1 MNNSDFNYVRS
12 TMIDPMAPPSGK
24 RGVIGWLKA
33 NLFSSVQDTVLTIMG
48 ICLIAWFLPGLVNW
62 LFLNAVWSGTDRTS
76 CTTVIQGGLQAD
88 GWSGACWAFV
98 DSKFQQFLYG
108 RYPVD
113 ERWRVQLVTAF
124 FVLLLVPML
133 IGKLPYKMLN
143 AIMLFIVFPVVA
155 YVFLVGGNL
164 GLNHVETPL
173 WGGLLVT
180 LILSVVGISVSLPM
194 GILLALG
201 RRSQLPVIRAI
212 CVTFIEVIRG
222 VPLVALLF
230 MASIMLPLFMPPG
243 TSFDKFLRAL
253 VGVSLFASAYM
264 AEVIRGG
271 LQAIPSGQYE
281 GADSL
286 GLSYWQKTLF
296 IILPQA
302 LKLALPGIMNTFIG
316 LFKDTSL
323 VYIIGMFDLLGIV
336 RLNFSDASWATPQT
350 PATGLFFAGFVFW
363 IFCFCMSRYSLYM
376 ERRLETGHKH

>member
-1 MNNSDFNYVRS
+1 MSKSDLHFVRS
-12 TMIDPMAPPSGK
+12 QMVAPMPAPSGQK
-24 RGVIGWLKA
+24 GVVSWLRD
-33 NLFSSVQDTVLTIMG
+33 NLFSSTKDTILTILG
-48 ICLIAWFLPGLVNW
+48 ISLIAWFLPGLINW
-62 LFLNAVWSGTDRTS
+62 LFVNAVWTGPDRTV
-76 CTTVIQGGLQAD
+76 CTTVVQGGLQPE
-88 GWSGACWAFV
+88 GWTGACWAFV
-98 DSKFQQFLYG
+98 DSKMQQFLYG
-108 RYPVD
+108 RYPID
-113 ERWRVQLVTAF
+113 ERWRVQLVALF

-133 IGKLPYKMLN
+133 ITKLPYKTLN

-155 YVFLVGGNL
+155 YFLLVGGYF
-164 GLNHVETPL
+164 GLRHVETPL

-180 LILSVVGISVSLPM
+180 MILSIVGITISLPM

-201 RRSQLPVIRAI
+201 RRSDLPVIKAF
-212 CVTFIEVIRG
+212 CVLFIEIIRG

-230 MASIMLPLFMPPG
+230 MASVMLPLFMPPG

-271 LQAIPSGQYE
+271 LQAIPKGQYE

-296 IILPQA
+296 IIMPQA
-302 LKLALPGIMNTFIG
+302 LKLALPGIVNTFIG

-336 RLNFSDASWATPQT
+336 RQNFSDASWATPQT
-350 PATGLFFAGFVFW
+350 PATGLVFAGFVFW

-376 ERRLETGHKH
+376 ERRLDRGHR

>member
-1 MNNSDFNYVRS
+1 MTNTDLHYVRS
-12 TMIDPMAPPSGK
+12 QMVDPMPAPANQKGIAS
-24 RGVIGWLKA
+24 WLRE
-33 NLFSSVQDTVLTIMG
+33 NLFSSVKDTILTIMG
-48 ICLIAWFLPGLVNW
+48 LSLIVWFLPGLINW
-62 LFLNAVWSGTDRTS
+62 LFVNAVWTGTDRTF
-76 CTTVIQGGLQAD
+76 CTTAVQGGLQPD

-98 DSKFQQFLYG
+98 DAKLQQFLYG

-113 ERWRVQLVTAF
+113 ERWRVQLVALV
-124 FVLLLVPML
+124 FVLLLIPML
-133 IGKLPYKMLN
+133 IGKLPHKMLN
-143 AIMLFIVFPVVA
+143 AFLLFIVFPVFT
-155 YVFLVGGNL
+155 YFLLVGGSF
-164 GLNHVETPL
+164 GLPHVETSL

-201 RRSQLPVIRAI
+201 RRSNMPVIKAL
-212 CVTFIEVIRG
+212 CVIFIEVIRG

-230 MASIMLPLFMPPG
+230 MASVMLPLFMPPG

-271 LQAIPSGQYE
+271 LQAIPAGQYE

-286 GLSYWQKTLF
+286 GLRYWQKTLF
-296 IILPQA
+296 IILPQT
-302 LKLALPGIMNTFIG
+302 LKLALPGIVNTFIG

-336 RLNFSDASWATPQT
+336 RQNFSDASWATPQT
-350 PATGLFFAGFVFW
+350 PATGLVFAGFVFW

-376 ERRLETGHKH
+376 ERRLDTGHR

>member
-1 MNNSDFNYVRS
+1 MTNTDLHYVRS
-12 TMIDPMAPPSGK
+12 QMVDPMPAPANQKGIAS
-24 RGVIGWLKA
+24 WLRE
-33 NLFSSVQDTVLTIMG
+33 NLFSSVKDSILTIMG
-48 ICLIAWFLPGLVNW
+48 LSLIVWFLPGLINW
-62 LFLNAVWSGTDRTS
+62 LFVNAVWTGTDRTF
-76 CTTVIQGGLQAD
+76 CTTAVQGGLQPD

-98 DSKFQQFLYG
+98 DAKLQQFLYG

-113 ERWRVQLVTAF
+113 ERWRVQLVALV
-124 FVLLLVPML
+124 FVLLLIPML
-133 IGKLPYKMLN
+133 IGKLPHKMLN
-143 AIMLFIVFPVVA
+143 AFLLFIVFPVFT
-155 YVFLVGGNL
+155 YFLLVGGSF
-164 GLNHVETPL
+164 GLPHVETSL

-201 RRSQLPVIRAI
+201 RRSNMPVIKAL
-212 CVTFIEVIRG
+212 CVIFIEVIRG

-230 MASIMLPLFMPPG
+230 MASVMLPLFMPPG

-271 LQAIPSGQYE
+271 LQAIPAGQYE

-286 GLSYWQKTLF
+286 GLRYWQKTLF
-296 IILPQA
+296 IILPQT
-302 LKLALPGIMNTFIG
+302 LKLALPGIVNTFIG

-336 RLNFSDASWATPQT
+336 RQNFSDASWATPQT
-350 PATGLFFAGFVFW
+350 PATGLVFAGFVFW

-376 ERRLETGHKH
+376 ERRLDTGHR

>member
-1 MNNSDFNYVRS
+1 MTNSDLQYVRS
-12 TMIDPMAPPSGK
+12 QMVDPMPAPASQKGIASWMK
-24 RGVIGWLKA
+24 E
-33 NLFSSVQDTVLTIMG
+33 NLFSSLKDTILTIMG
-48 ICLIAWFLPGLVNW
+48 ISLIVWFLPGLINW
-62 LFLNAVWSGTDRTS
+62 LFVNAVWAGTDRTF
-76 CTTVIQGGLQAD
+76 CTTTVQGGLQPD

-98 DSKFQQFLYG
+98 DAKLQQFLYG
-108 RYPVD
+108 RYPLD
-113 ERWRVQLVTAF
+113 ERWRVKLVALV
-124 FVLLLVPML
+124 FVILLVPML
-133 IGKLPYKMLN
+133 IGKLPHKMLN
-143 AIMLFIVFPVVA
+143 AVLLFIVFPVFT
-155 YVFLVGGNL
+155 YFLLVGGSF
-164 GLNHVETPL
+164 GLRYVETSL

-180 LILSVVGISVSLPM
+180 LILSVVGITVSLPM

-201 RRSQLPVIRAI
+201 RRSNMPVIKTL
-212 CVTFIEVIRG
+212 CVIFIEVIRG

-230 MASIMLPLFMPPG
+230 MASVMLPLFMPPG

-296 IILPQA
+296 IILPQT
-302 LKLALPGIMNTFIG
+302 LKLALPGIVNTFIG

-336 RLNFSDASWATPQT
+336 RQNFSDATWATPQT
-350 PATGLFFAGFVFW
+350 PATGLVFAGFVFW

-376 ERRLETGHKH
+376 ERRLDTSHR